1 MSLWKKVIIGLILG
15 VILGYFLQDFTV
27 YLKPFGD
34 IFIRLIKMIIIPLIF
49 FSIVTGV
56 TNVKDTKTLGRLGF
70 KALIAFLITTF
81 LAITIGLLI
90 GIYLEPGR
98 GFALHLDKTLTPA
111 TQTSK
116 SFLEIIDTVL
126 NVVPDNAIGAM
137 AQGTILQVV
146 FFALFTGFTINTL
159 KGETAEKIGEFF
171 RLVSQMVFQMV
182 HLIVQ
187 LSPLAAC
194 FLTAWVVGTQG
205 ASVLLLLLKLMGSA
219 YLGFFIQYLIFG
231 LLIYFATGL
240 SPVPFFKKSFEYQVI
255 AFSTSSSKAALP
267 TTMRVAKDNL
277 GISTVSSSF
286 VLPLGASINM
296 VGIAIYI
303 SLAALFFAQALQKP
317 LTLNDY
323 LLIGVTGTL
332 GSIGGAGIPSGTIVM
347 LPLVLGAV
355 GLPIEG
361 IALILGIDRIV
372 DMMRTTISITGD
384 AAVALIVDHSEGLLN
399 KDIYYS
405 NRIIES

>member
-1 MSLWKKVIIGLILG
+1 
-15 VILGYFLQDFTV
+15 
-27 YLKPFGD
+27 
-34 IFIRLIKMIIIPLIF
+34 
-49 FSIVTGV
+49 
-56 TNVKDTKTLGRLGF
+56 
-70 KALIAFLITTF
+70 
-81 LAITIGLLI
+81 
-90 GIYLEPGR
+90 
-98 GFALHLDKTLTPA
+98 
-111 TQTSK
+111 
-116 SFLEIIDTVL
+116 
-126 NVVPDNAIGAM
+126 
-137 AQGTILQVV
+137 
-146 FFALFTGFTINTL
+146 
-159 KGETAEKIGEFF
+159 
-171 RLVSQMVFQMV
+171 
-182 HLIVQ
+182 
-187 LSPLAAC
+187 
-194 FLTAWVVGTQG
+194 VGTQG